1 MDKKVK
7 SITIRVDEETREK
20 IVLQANAE
28 HREVSDFIRHAIIT
42 YHVCACKASSFPC
55 SMFSRL
61 YHTRYKSTSSNRAV
75 TSP

>member
-28 HREVSDFIRHAIIT
+28 HREVSDFIRHTIIT
-42 YHVCACKASSFPC
+42 YLEKIDDVKK
-55 SMFSRL
+55 M
-61 YHTRYKSTSSNRAV
+61 TGGNRNLWRKHYL
-75 TSP
+75 

>member
-42 YHVCACKASSFPC
+42 YLEKIDDVKK
-55 SMFSRL
+55 MTGGTGKL
-61 YHTRYKSTSSNRAV
+61 
-75 TSP
+75 

>member
-42 YHVCACKASSFPC
+42 YLERIDDVKK
-55 SMFSRL
+55 MTGGTGKL
-61 YHTRYKSTSSNRAV
+61 
-75 TSP
+75 

>member
-42 YHVCACKASSFPC
+42 YLEKIEDVK
-55 SMFSRL
+55 
-61 YHTRYKSTSSNRAV
+61 K
-75 TSP
+75 

>member
-20 IVLQANAE
+20 IVLLASAE

-42 YHVCACKASSFPC
+42 YLEKIDEVKK
-55 SMFSRL
+55 MTGR
-61 YHTRYKSTSSNRAV
+61 N
-75 TSP
+75 

>member
-28 HREVSDFIRHAIIT
+28 HREISDFIRHAIIT
-42 YHVCACKASSFPC
+42 YLEKIDDVKKMTGGAGK
-55 SMFSRL
+55 L
-61 YHTRYKSTSSNRAV
+61 
-75 TSP
+75 

>member
-28 HREVSDFIRHAIIT
+28 HEEVSDFIRHAIIT
-42 YHVCACKASSFPC
+42 YLEKIDDVKK
-55 SMFSRL
+55 MTGGTGKL
-61 YHTRYKSTSSNRAV
+61 
-75 TSP
+75 

>member
-28 HREVSDFIRHAIIT
+28 HREVSDFIRHTIIT
-42 YHVCACKASSFPC
+42 YLEKIDDVKK
-55 SMFSRL
+55 M
-61 YHTRYKSTSSNRAV
+61 TGGNRNL
-75 TSP
+75 

>member
-28 HREVSDFIRHAIIT
+28 HREVSDFIRHAIVT
-42 YHVCACKASSFPC
+42 YLEKIDDVKK
-55 SMFSRL
+55 MTGGTGKL
-61 YHTRYKSTSSNRAV
+61 
-75 TSP
+75 

>member
-28 HREVSDFIRHAIIT
+28 HREISDFIRHAIIT
-42 YHVCACKASSFPC
+42 YLEKIEDVKK
-55 SMFSRL
+55 MTGGGGKL
-61 YHTRYKSTSSNRAV
+61 
-75 TSP
+75 